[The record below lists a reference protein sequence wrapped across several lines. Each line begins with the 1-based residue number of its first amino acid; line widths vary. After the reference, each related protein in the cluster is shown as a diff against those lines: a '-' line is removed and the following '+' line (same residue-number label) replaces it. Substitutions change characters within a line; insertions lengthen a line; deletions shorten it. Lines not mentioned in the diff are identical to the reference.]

1 MMMGTRQV
9 ARDMVERERGPRSAD
24 GKELISVRGL
34 LNWAF
39 GIEFAS
45 MDFDEVGASAFD
57 FAPAVGSEYR
67 IMQQLSLGKRSG
79 EGVRPDTSFGRS
91 YPHEDAE
98 LVASVLRYSVPWD
111 LALRVAE
118 LARAGRTPQWD
129 LGPQRFQPRAWS
141 KRNHL
146 GQYGKSEVCRE
157 VAYVSRGR
165 RRVRKEYWTPIVL
178 VPGAREVAAARRAY
192 LDWWGALLSVQAGMR
207 GVTLSKF
214 EVTDRLPPMTPWKS
228 A

>member
-1 MMMGTRQV
+1 MMRQKSL
-9 ARDMVERERGPRSAD
+9 ACELVEAECGPVSEG

-39 GIEFAS
+39 GVEYAS
-45 MDFDEVGASAFD
+45 MDFDEVGAAAVD
-57 FAPAVGSEYR
+57 YRPAVGSEYR
-67 IMQQLSLGKRSG
+67 IMQQLSLGVRQG

-98 LVASVLRYSVPWD
+98 CVASVLRNWVPWH
-111 LALRVAE
+111 LATRVAE

-129 LGPQRFQPRAWS
+129 LGPQRYQPRAWS

-146 GQYGKSEVCRE
+146 GQYGKAEVCRE
-157 VAYVSRGR
+157 VEYVTRGR
-165 RRVRKEYWTPIVL
+165 RRVRKEYWTPVVL

-192 LDWWGALLSVQAGMR
+192 LDWWGALLSVQA
-207 GVTLSKF
+207 T
-214 EVTDRLPPMTPWKS
+214 
-228 A
+228 